1 MKEPVLLFDG
11 YVRFFIEEDFASRHN
26 TSLDRLEEYAG
37 IPISLI
43 DELSDIS
50 EKKFDL
56 RFDSENLDIRID
68 RADDIIVMDIIDEGE
83 SNITYLENDYITEEN
98 IVNGWTRIFKYLPD
112 ENIDLGIMLLDKRRE
127 MLHKLR
133 TDREYLREY
142 LKEKG
147 II

>member
-11 YVRFFIEEDFASRHN
+11 YVRFLIEEDFASRHN

-68 RADDIIVMDIIDEGE
+68 RADDVIVMDIIDEGE

>member
-50 EKKFDL
+50 EKEFDL
-56 RFDSENLDIRID
+56 RFDSDNLDIRID
-68 RADDIIVMDIIDEGE
+68 RADDVIVMDIIDEGE

-98 IVNGWTRIFKYLPD
+98 IVDGWTRIFNYLPD
-112 ENIDLGIMLLDKRRE
+112 KNIDLGIMLLDKRRE

>member
-1 MKEPVLLFDG
+1 MKEPILLFDG
-11 YVRFFIEEDFASRHN
+11 YVRFFIEENFAVKHN

-37 IPISLI
+37 IPITLL

-56 RFDSENLDIRID
+56 RFDSDNLDIRID
-68 RADDIIVMDIIDEGE
+68 RADDVIVMDIIDEGE

-98 IVNGWTRIFKYLPD
+98 IVDGWTRIFNYLPD

>member
-50 EKKFDL
+50 EKEFDL
-56 RFDSENLDIRID
+56 GFDSENLDIRID

-98 IVNGWTRIFKYLPD
+98 IVDGWTRIFNYLPD

>member
-1 MKEPVLLFDG
+1 MPRNLL
-11 YVRFFIEEDFASRHN
+11 VKHN
-26 TSLDRLEEYAG
+26 TSIDKLERFTG

-43 DELSDIS
+43 DELIDIS
-50 EKKFDL
+50 EKKFDFS
-56 RFDSENLDIRID
+56 FDSENLDIRID
-68 RADDIIVMDIIDEGE
+68 WVDDVIVMDIIDEGE
-83 SNITYLENDYITEEN
+83 SNITYLENDYIIEEN
-98 IVNGWTRIFKYLPD
+98 IVDGWTRIFNYLPD
-112 ENIDLGIMLLDKRRE
+112 KNIDLGIMLLDKRRE

>member
-1 MKEPVLLFDG
+1 MKEPILLFDG
-11 YVRFFIEEDFASRHN
+11 YVRFFIEEDFAVKHN

-37 IPISLI
+37 IPITLL

-56 RFDSENLDIRID
+56 RFDSDNLDIRID
-68 RADDIIVMDIIDEGE
+68 RADDVIVMDIIDEGE

-98 IVNGWTRIFKYLPD
+98 IVDGWTRIFNYLPD

>member
-1 MKEPVLLFDG
+1 MKEPILLFDG
-11 YVRFFIEEDFASRHN
+11 YVRFFIEEDFAVKHN

-37 IPISLI
+37 IPITLL

-56 RFDSENLDIRID
+56 RFDSDNLDIRID
-68 RADDIIVMDIIDEGE
+68 RADDVIVMDIIDEGE

-98 IVNGWTRIFKYLPD
+98 IVDGWTRIFNYLPD
-112 ENIDLGIMLLDKRRE
+112 ENIDLGIMFLDKRRE

>member
-1 MKEPVLLFDG
+1 MKEPILLFDG
-11 YVRFFIEEDFASRHN
+11 DVRFFIEEDFAVKHN

-37 IPISLI
+37 IPITLL

-56 RFDSENLDIRID
+56 RFDSDNLDIRID
-68 RADDIIVMDIIDEGE
+68 RADDVIVMDIIDEGE

-98 IVNGWTRIFKYLPD
+98 IVDGWTRIFNYLPD

>member
-1 MKEPVLLFDG
+1 MKEPILLFDG
-11 YVRFFIEEDFASRHN
+11 YVRFFIEEDFAVKHN

-37 IPISLI
+37 IPITLL

-50 EKKFDL
+50 EKKFHL
-56 RFDSENLDIRID
+56 RFDSDNLDIRID
-68 RADDIIVMDIIDEGE
+68 RADDVIVMDIIDEGE

-98 IVNGWTRIFKYLPD
+98 IVDGWTRIFNYLPD

>member
-50 EKKFDL
+50 EKEFDL
-56 RFDSENLDIRID
+56 RFDSDNLDIRID
-68 RADDIIVMDIIDEGE
+68 RADDVIVMDIIDEGE

-98 IVNGWTRIFKYLPD
+98 IVDGWTRIFNYLPD
-112 ENIDLGIMLLDKRRE
+112 ENIDLGIMFLDKRRE